1 MTSNNEIIRFLSSRR
16 STIVKKMGQ
25 APIPKSD
32 LDTILTCGF
41 RVPDHGVLGPWE
53 VVVIDKPAAARLGRD
68 ILVPEFKAAHPD
80 ATPEM
85 LAFEE
90 ARLTRGSVVLAVI
103 AKPVEHAKIP
113 AWEMHLSAGAVCLNL
128 VQASIALGYA
138 AQWVTEWTA
147 YNQPL
152 LEALGGVA
160 ETDKIAGFIYVGERL
175 EAPTERRRAEESDE
189 GKVRWLDA

>member
-1 MTSNNEIIRFLSSRR
+1 MTQANDIIQFLSSRR
-16 STIVKKMGQ
+16 STIVKKMGD
-25 APIPKSD
+25 APIDKAD
-32 LDTILTCGF
+32 LEMILKCGF

-53 VVVIDKPAAARLGRD
+53 VVVIDKQAGARLGRD

-90 ARLTRGSVVLAVI
+90 ARLTRGSLVLAVI
-103 AKPVEHAKIP
+103 SKPVEHAKIP
-113 AWEMHLSAGAVCLNL
+113 AWEMQLSAGAVCLNL

-147 YNQPL
+147 YNRAML
-152 LEALGGVA
+152 AALGGD
-160 ETDKIAGFIYVGERL
+160 EKTDKIAGFIYLGERL
-175 EAPTERRRAEESDE
+175 EAPTERRRAEDSEE
-189 GKVRWLDA
+189 GKVRWL